1 MLNRTTGRRTAGLAI
16 ALAVGG
22 SLLLAPGASAT
33 TSDPTTNGLFGSQ
46 DATFDGVYRQSL
58 SLIALEAADAR
69 VPAASVRWLKRQ
81 QCANGS
87 FMSYR
92 TELGTRCGATDSNA
106 TALATIAF
114 KRLGERSEARAA
126 VSWLIDNQHRSG
138 GWEYTPGWGPD
149 ANSTGL
155 VVQALI
161 AMNIDPADV
170 ERRKDGLQFLASLQ
184 LDCDSESVA
193 DRGALDYQ
201 RQSPLAANDFATAQ
215 ATAALAGSSLPVR
228 PNAADTEW
236 PTFTCDDTPQPSA
249 ADAAAGYLG
258 RTIDDNGGAI
268 PGWDAAPDYTSTA
281 NAVLSLV
288 AAGHAS
294 NQIDEAIDVLELN
307 AEDYTT
313 DDADALLPAADATL
327 ALVAIATGGDPRSFG
342 SVNPIRDILD
352 SRTAG

>member
-1 MLNRTTGRRTAGLAI
+1 MVT

-22 SLLLAPGASAT
+22 SLLLAPSASAT

-46 DATFDGVYRQSL
+46 DPTFDGVYRQSL

-81 QCANGS
+81 QCGNGS

-92 TELGTRCGATDSNA
+92 TDLDSRCGATDSNA
-106 TALATIAF
+106 TALAAIAF
-114 KRLGERSEARAA
+114 RRLGERAEARAT
-126 VSWLIDNQHRSG
+126 VTWLTNHQHRSG

-161 AMNIDPADV
+161 ANRIDPDDV
-170 ERRKDGLQFLASLQ
+170 ARRKTGPEFLVSLQ
-184 LDCDSESVA
+184 LDCDNESVA

-201 RQSPLAANDFATAQ
+201 RQSPLAANNFATAQ

-228 PNAADTEW
+228 PSAADTEL
-236 PTFTCDDTPQPSA
+236 PAFTCDEAPQPGP
-249 ADAAAGYLG
+249 ADAAAGYLA
-258 RTIDDNGGAI
+258 RTIDDNDGAI
-268 PGWDAAPDYTSTA
+268 PGWDASPDYTSTA

-288 AAGHAS
+288 AAGHGAS
-294 NQIDEAIDVLELN
+294 QIDEATDVLELN
-307 AEDYTT
+307 AVDYTT
-313 DDADALLPAADATL
+313 DDADAIVPAADATL

>member
-114 KRLGERSEARAA
+114 KRLGERAEARAA
-126 VSWLIDNQHRSG
+126 VNWLIDNQHRSG

-155 VVQALI
+155 VVQALV
-161 AMNIDPADV
+161 AMDIDPADV

-215 ATAALAGSSLPVR
+215 ATAALAGVSLPVR
-228 PNAADTEW
+228 PRATDTEL
-236 PTFTCDDTPQPSA
+236 PASTSPGGTPA
-249 ADAAAGYLG
+249 
-258 RTIDDNGGAI
+258 RTT
-268 PGWDAAPDYTSTA
+268 AAPPTPSCHSWPPATAPTRSPRRPRRSSPPRPAMSST
-281 NAVLSLV
+281 
-288 AAGHAS
+288 
-294 NQIDEAIDVLELN
+294 
-307 AEDYTT
+307 TT
-313 DDADALLPAADATL
+313 RP
-327 ALVAIATGGDPRSFG
+327 
-342 SVNPIRDILD
+342 
-352 SRTAG
+352 